1 MAIRSEA
8 TVAPP
13 SSEDGEFEGLQ
24 FDAIAAAVAETPRG
38 RWFLDEFAR
47 RTRAT
52 ETERIEELLRL
63 IESRLPSASPPDAD
77 VDHHQ
82 LAVSIQQ
89 RLLDLTD
96 ALRAAGASADVC
108 ARIES
113 QAEALIDLARRR
125 NLMRAA
131 EMLEAGIAGSRKIP
145 TA

>member
-1 MAIRSEA
+1 MP
-8 TVAPP
+8 TAP
-13 SSEDGEFEGLQ
+13 
-24 FDAIAAAVAETPRG
+24 A
-38 RWFLDEFAR
+38 
-47 RTRAT
+47 
-52 ETERIEELLRL
+52 
-63 IESRLPSASPPDAD
+63 PDAD

-131 EMLEAGIAGSRKIP
+131 EMLEAGISGSRKIP